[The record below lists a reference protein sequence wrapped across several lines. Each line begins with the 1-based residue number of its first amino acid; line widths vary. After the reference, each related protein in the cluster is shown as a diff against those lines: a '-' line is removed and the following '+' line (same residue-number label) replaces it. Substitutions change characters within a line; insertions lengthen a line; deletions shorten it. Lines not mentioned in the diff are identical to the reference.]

1 MADIS
6 FKSMVLIY
14 LLILKDEKVKSFELG
29 YI

>member
-29 YI
+29 YT